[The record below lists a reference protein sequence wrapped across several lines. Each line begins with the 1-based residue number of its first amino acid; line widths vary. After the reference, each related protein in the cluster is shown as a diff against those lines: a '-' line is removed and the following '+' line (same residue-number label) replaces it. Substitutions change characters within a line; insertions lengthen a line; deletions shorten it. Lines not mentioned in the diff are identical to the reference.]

1 MGIGMVSFAILIG
14 SIIIISVSEIIGKG
28 KNQID
33 SCLFYLYFLSREG
46 SDTFS
51 YSVILQIRLS

>member
-1 MGIGMVSFAILIG
+1 MRIGMVSFAILIG
-14 SIIIISVSEIIGKG
+14 YIIIISVSEIIGRG

-33 SCLFYLYFLSREG
+33 SCLFCLYFLSRED

-51 YSVILQIRLS
+51 YSVILQMRFS

>member
-1 MGIGMVSFAILIG
+1 MGIGIVSFAILIRAVT
-14 SIIIISVSEIIGKG
+14 IISVSEVIGKG

-33 SCLFYLYFLSREG
+33 SCLFCLYFLSREG

-51 YSVILQIRLS
+51 YSVILQMRFS

>member
-1 MGIGMVSFAILIG
+1 MGIGTVSFAIPIG
-14 SIIIISVSEIIGKG
+14 PIIIISVSEIIGKG

-33 SCLFYLYFLSREG
+33 SCLFWFYFLSREG

-51 YSVILQIRLS
+51 YSVILPMRYS

>member
-1 MGIGMVSFAILIG
+1 MEIRMASFAILIG
-14 SIIIISVSEIIGKG
+14 SIIIISVSEIIEKG

-33 SCLFYLYFLSREG
+33 SCLFCLYFLSRKG

-51 YSVILQIRLS
+51 YSVILQMRFS